1 MASWKKII
9 TDGLTLSDIGTP
21 ASDDKV
27 LIQDTDDSNT
37 IKYVDFGDIGGSSGS
52 TTINNNADNLII
64 TGSGTANTLNAESNL
79 TYSTDLQITGG
90 KIILGTNNKSIDGQL
105 TAGVA
110 RPMLT
115 MDTSD
120 VVVVGNASSDAVKL
134 QGNTEL
140 AGNISFDSSDH
151 NKFSCKPSMEVV
163 LDDDDDTAA
172 ASTSFKITDNSS
184 ADIFKVRADGVS
196 EGMFTTDA
204 PTATFPTTAQAGA
217 TMTGTIDNHI
227 ATADYVGKVFNASG
241 TEQST
246 AVTIDSSGNISMS
259 APSSAAQNYELRIFC
274 ADVGE
279 LRSQVLTKTF
289 NVTAA
294 TNFRI
299 WRTQFVD
306 SSGNAST
313 NKAALV
319 ELEYYPNSNAGG
331 THEPDGNANSNTSI
345 GGVTI
350 SSGYTHSS
358 TYAPW
363 KAFDGT
369 TGAAAG
375 SMWWSLSI
383 STAADNWIQVQFGS
397 AQSFQSAKLH
407 IYGQFNDATH
417 FKILGSNN
425 GTDFTTVLDTTAI
438 VESGNDTAITHNF

>member
-27 LIQDTDDSNT
+27 LIQDTDDGDT

-90 KIILGTNNKSIDGQL
+90 NIILGTNNKSINGKL
-105 TAGVA
+105 TGGAA

-120 VVVVGNASSDAVKL
+120 VVVVGNTASDAVKL

-140 AGNISFDSSDH
+140 AGNISFDSSH
-151 NKFSCKPSMEVV
+151 GKFSCKPSIQVI
-163 LDDDDDTAA
+163 LDEDDNTAA
-172 ASTSFKITDNSS
+172 ASTFFHITDNSS
-184 ADIFKVRADGVS
+184 TDIIKLRADGVS

-204 PTATFPTTAQAGA
+204 PTATFPTSAQAGS

-227 ATADYVGKVFNASG
+227 ATADYVGKVFNSSG

-246 AVTIDSSGNISMS
+246 AVTIDSSGNISMT
-259 APSSAAQNYELRIFC
+259 APSTVANSYELRIFC

-299 WRTQFVD
+299 WRLQSVD
-306 SSGNAST
+306 SSGNNSS
-313 NKAALV
+313 NRFALT
-319 ELEYYPNSNAGG
+319 ELEYYPNQNAGG
-331 THEPDGNANSNTSI
+331 THEPDGDATNNTSI
-345 GGVTI
+345 SGITI
-350 SSGYTHSS
+350 SAGHTFS
-358 TYAPW
+358 TYYPW

-369 TGAAAG
+369 TGANAG
-375 SMWWSLSI
+375 SMWWSLGT
-383 STAADNWIQVQFGS
+383 TANNNWIQLQFS
-397 AQSFQSAKLH
+397 AAETFQSVKLH
-407 IYGQFNDATH
+407 IYGGFSDATH
-417 FKILGSNN
+417 FKILGSND
-425 GTDFTTVLDTTAI
+425 GTNFTTALDTTEI
-438 VESGNDTAITHNF
+438 DESGGNTTVITHNF